1 MALSISP
8 RGIAFGPVLRWKDPC
23 LCGASKWFIDKPG
36 SGSFELLGSYQRGYS
51 HDERRKDI
59 ASLDL
64 QITEITSFVLTA
76 RLLQRLT

>member
-36 SGSFELLGSYQRGYS
+36 SGSFELLGTYQRGHS
-51 HDERRKDI
+51 HDERSEDI
-59 ASLDL
+59 TLLVL
-64 QITEITSFVLTA
+64 QISQTTSFL
-76 RLLQRLT
+76 